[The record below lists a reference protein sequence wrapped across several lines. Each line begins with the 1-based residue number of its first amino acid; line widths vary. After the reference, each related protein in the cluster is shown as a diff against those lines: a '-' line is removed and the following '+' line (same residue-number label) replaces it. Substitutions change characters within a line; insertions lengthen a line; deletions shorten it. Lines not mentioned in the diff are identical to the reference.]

1 MPTTIEELQQ
11 KLNANTYTPKTDE
24 QIQAEA
30 QNQYKGVYEQN
41 RLNAQQNYDTTAQA
55 LKNQLAT
62 LGTAYERQAKQAQ
75 ENTAL
80 SISAADRRSLGRG
93 MQRSSYNAA
102 TLANLQALGDETL
115 AGIEADRTA
124 AEAAI
129 AAQQT
134 LAAQQLQQQLA
145 QLDSSYASDVQAA
158 IDALR
163 NQDYERQT
171 EADKY
176 ANALFMQM
184 FELQEQQKA
193 NELALKL
200 QEEQLKAAQRE
211 NAEAEANTGAS
222 GSTGSS
228 GGTKAPVPT
237 VSPAPSATPSLKPNT
252 DAMNLLNQLSG
263 LTENKTLTLPTVNVP
278 PVVKGVVSGLANML
292 VGNKAKKTT
301 TTTTKSSSPAKTVT
315 KKGKSTTDANG
326 INSLKDRLKK
336 VN

>member
-11 KLNANTYTPKTDE
+11 KLNSSTYTPKTDE
-24 QIQAEA
+24 QIQTEA
-30 QNQYKGVYEQN
+30 QNKYKGVYEQN
-41 RLNAQQNYDTTAQA
+41 KLNAQQNYDTTAQA

-62 LGTAYERQAKQAQ
+62 LGTAYERQAKQAR

-80 SISAADRRSLGRG
+80 SVSAADRRSLGRG

-102 TLANLQALGDETL
+102 TLANLQALGNETL

-129 AAQQT
+129 AERQT

-171 EADKY
+171 EATQY
-176 ANALFMQM
+176 ANALLLQM
-184 FELQEQQKA
+184 YELQEQQKA

-200 QEEQLKAAQRE
+200 QEEQLKAAQRANE
-211 NAEAEANTGAS
+211 EAAKETTQSS
-222 GSTGSS
+222 GGSS
-228 GGTKAPVPT
+228 GGTKKPAVVETKPDPVT
-237 VSPAPSATPSLKPNT
+237 PSQSNTDATALLNTLAQMTGSSLKPIE
-252 DAMNLLNQLSG
+252 LPEVSVPPVLKGVISG
-263 LTENKTLTLPTVNVP
+263 LTNMLTGGSTTKKAATSATASASSSKNKTTAA
-278 PVVKGVVSGLANML
+278 G
-292 VGNKAKKTT
+292 
-301 TTTTKSSSPAKTVT
+301 
-315 KKGKSTTDANG
+315 G
-326 INSLKDRLKK
+326 INSLKDRIKK

>member
-41 RLNAQQNYDTTAQA
+41 RLNAQQNYDATAQA

-75 ENTAL
+75 ENIAL

-102 TLANLQALGDETL
+102 TLANLQAMGDETL
-115 AGIEADRTA
+115 AGIAADRTA

-163 NQDYERQT
+163 NQDYERQV

-176 ANALFMQM
+176 ANALLMQM

-211 NAEAEANTGAS
+211 NAEAEASTGAS
-222 GSTGSS
+222 GGSS

-263 LTENKTLTLPTVNVP
+263 LTENKTLTLPTVNVS

-301 TTTTKSSSPAKTVT
+301 TTTTKSSSPAKTAT